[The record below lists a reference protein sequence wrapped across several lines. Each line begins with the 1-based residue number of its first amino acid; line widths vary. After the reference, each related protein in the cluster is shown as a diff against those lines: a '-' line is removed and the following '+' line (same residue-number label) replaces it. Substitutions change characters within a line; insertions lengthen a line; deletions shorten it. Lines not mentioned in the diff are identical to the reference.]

1 MKSRHSKSARKSA
14 RNSACHLRTAQREQR
29 HGHLHRLAA
38 AGAAGLLFAGIA
50 SQAYAV
56 EPARYSGIQQD
67 QSLPTNAADSGYEFT
82 IGGGVGYS
90 PRYMGSDEY
99 HATPALNLALQT
111 PFGVFV
117 GLSGIGYRLSL
128 PAGFFVSAA
137 LSYDGG
143 RKDHPKGLDAG
154 SDKLRGMGDIKGSL
168 FTTLQA
174 GYAIGDLAVVSVA
187 TDVALTNRDR
197 GNVYRFAVD
206 SVVYQSAAD
215 SVGVGAAAHFASG
228 KYAQTYF
235 GVTANQS
242 LNSGYRQY
250 APGGGLYGVSLTAN
264 WTHKFTKHWSTTV
277 AGGVMRYTGNASKSP
292 IVFKKTNYQVAATL
306 DYTF

>member
-1 MKSRHSKSARKSA
+1 MKGRYPSHTRRNRH
-14 RNSACHLRTAQREQR
+14 LP
-29 HGHLHRLAA
+29 RLAA
-38 AGAAGLLFAGIA
+38 SAAGLLLAGVA
-50 SQAYAV
+50 SQAFAV
-56 EPARYSGIQQD
+56 EPARYSGIQPD
-67 QSLPTNAADSGYEFT
+67 QSLPTQAPESGYEFT

-99 HATPALNLALQT
+99 RATPALDLALQT
-111 PFGVFV
+111 PYGVFV
-117 GLSGIGYRLSL
+117 GLGGIGYRLSL

-143 RKDHPKGLDAG
+143 RKDRAKGGDAG
-154 SDKLRGMGDIKGSL
+154 SDKLRGMGDIKGSV

-174 GYAIGDLAVVSVA
+174 GYAIGDLAVVSMA
-187 TDVALTNRDR
+187 TDVPLTHRDR
-197 GNVYRFAVD
+197 GNAYRFAVD
-206 SVVYQSAAD
+206 SVLFKSPTD
-215 SVGVGAAAHFASG
+215 SVGVGATAHFASG

-235 GVTANQS
+235 GVSANQS
-242 LNSGYRQY
+242 LNSGYRQH
-250 APGGGLYGVSLTAN
+250 AVGGGLYGVSLTAN

-292 IVFKKTNYQVAATL
+292 IVFNKTNYQVAATL

>member
-1 MKSRHSKSARKSA
+1 MKSRHAS
-14 RNSACHLRTAQREQR
+14 HVR
-29 HGHLHRLAA
+29 HIRHVRSNRHVQPLHRIAA
-38 AGAAGLLFAGIA
+38 MGAAGLLLAGA
-50 SQAYAV
+50 ATHALAV

-82 IGGGVGYS
+82 VGGGVGYS

-99 HATPALNLALQT
+99 RVTPALNLALQT
-111 PFGVFV
+111 PYGVFV
-117 GLSGIGYRLSL
+117 GLGGIGYRLSL
-128 PAGFFVSAA
+128 PAGFFLSAA

-143 RKDHPKGLDAG
+143 RKDNPKGLDSG
-154 SDKLRGMGDIKGSL
+154 STKLRGMGDIKGSV

-187 TDVALTNRDR
+187 TDIPLTQRSR
-197 GNVYRFAVD
+197 GNVYRFAID
-206 SVVYQSAAD
+206 SVLYKSAED
-215 SVGVGAAAHFASG
+215 SVGIGATAHFASG

-242 LNSGYRQY
+242 LNSGFAQY
-250 APGGGLYGVSLTAN
+250 APGGGLYGLSLTAN
-264 WTHKFTKHWSTTV
+264 WTHKFTKHWSTTL
-277 AGGVMRYTGNASKSP
+277 AGGVMRYTGNAAKSP
-292 IVFKKTNYQVAATL
+292 IVFNKTNYQVAATV

>member
-1 MKSRHSKSARKSA
+1 M
-14 RNSACHLRTAQREQR
+14 
-29 HGHLHRLAA
+29 
-38 AGAAGLLFAGIA
+38 
-50 SQAYAV
+50 
-56 EPARYSGIQQD
+56 QQD
-67 QSLPTNAADSGYEFT
+67 QSLPTNASESGYEFT

-99 HATPALNLALQT
+99 RATPALNLALQT

-117 GLSGIGYRLSL
+117 GLGGIGYRLTL
-128 PAGFFVSAA
+128 PAGFFLSAA
-137 LSYDGG
+137 LSYDDG
-143 RKDHPKGLDAG
+143 RKEDPKGLDSG
-154 SDKLRGMGDIKGSL
+154 SKKLRGMGDIKGSL

-174 GYAIGDLAVVSVA
+174 GYAIGDIAVVSVA
-187 TDVALTNRDR
+187 TDIPLTNRDR

-206 SVVYQSAAD
+206 GIVYKSAAD

-242 LNSGYRQY
+242 LNSGFGQY
-250 APGGGLYGVSLTAN
+250 SPGGGLYGVSLTAN

-292 IVFKKTNYQVAATL
+292 IVFNKTNYQVAATL

>member
-1 MKSRHSKSARKSA
+1 M
-14 RNSACHLRTAQREQR
+14 
-29 HGHLHRLAA
+29 
-38 AGAAGLLFAGIA
+38 
-50 SQAYAV
+50 
-56 EPARYSGIQQD
+56 QQD
-67 QSLPTNAADSGYEFT
+67 QSLPTNASDSGYEFT
-82 IGGGVGYS
+82 VGGGVGYS

-187 TDVALTNRDR
+187 TDVPLTNRDR

>member
-1 MKSRHSKSARKSA
+1 MKSRHY
-14 RNSACHLRTAQREQR
+14 CH
-29 HGHLHRLAA
+29 HHRLRRFAF
-38 AGAAGLLFAGIA
+38 AGAAGLVLAGAA
-50 SQAYAV
+50 SQAHAV
-56 EPARYSGIQQD
+56 DPARYSGIQPD
-67 QSLPTNAADSGYEFT
+67 QSLPANKPESGYEFT
-82 IGGGVGYS
+82 IGGGVGVS

-99 HATPALNLALQT
+99 RATPALNLALQT

-117 GLSGIGYRLSL
+117 GLGGIGYRLAL
-128 PAGFFVSAA
+128 PAGFYVSAA
-137 LSYDGG
+137 LSYDEG
-143 RKDHPKGLDAG
+143 RKDRAKGLDSG
-154 SDKLRGMGDIKGSL
+154 SNKLRGMGDIKGSVL
-168 FTTLQA
+168 TTLQA

-187 TDVALTNRDR
+187 ADIPLSNRDR

-206 SVVYQSAAD
+206 GELYKTATD
-215 SVGVGAAAHFASG
+215 SVGLTGTAHFASG

-242 LNSGYRQY
+242 LNSGYGQY
-250 APGGGLYGVSLTAN
+250 AAGGGLYGVSLSAN

-292 IVFKKTNYQVAATL
+292 IVFNKTNYQVAATL

>member
-1 MKSRHSKSARKSA
+1 MKSRFASPVRS
-14 RNSACHLRTAQREQR
+14 LRAHRSHR
-29 HGHLHRLAA
+29 HLHRLAA
-38 AGAAGLLFAGIA
+38 AGAVGLLFAGIT
-50 SQAYAV
+50 SQANAV
-56 EPARYSGIQQD
+56 EPARFSGIQPD
-67 QSLPTNAADSGYEFT
+67 QSLPTNAAESGYEFT
-82 IGGGVGYS
+82 LGGGVGYS

-99 HATPALNLALQT
+99 RVTPALNLALQT
-111 PFGVFV
+111 PIGVFV

-143 RKDHPKGLDAG
+143 RKDDPKNLDAG
-154 SDKLRGMGDIKGSL
+154 SKKLRGMGNIKGSV

-187 TDVALTNRDR
+187 TDIPLTNRDR
-197 GNVYRFAVD
+197 GNVYRFALD
-206 SVVYQSAAD
+206 SVVYKSASD

-242 LNSGYRQY
+242 MNSGFGQY

-277 AGGVMRYTGNASKSP
+277 AGGAMRYTGNASKSP
-292 IVFKKTNYQVAATL
+292 IVFNKTNYQVATTL

>member
-1 MKSRHSKSARKSA
+1 MKSRHASSLSHVCLS
-14 RNSACHLRTAQREQR
+14 RNLR
-29 HGHLHRLAA
+29 HFHRFAA
-38 AGAAGLLFAGIA
+38 VSAAGLLLAGAA
-50 SQAYAV
+50 SHAHAV
-56 EPARYSGIQQD
+56 EPARYSGIQPD
-67 QSLPTNAADSGYEFT
+67 QSLPTKAADSGYEFT
-82 IGGGVGYS
+82 LGGGVGYS

-99 HATPALNLALQT
+99 HVTPALNLALQT
-111 PFGVFV
+111 PYGVFV
-117 GLSGIGYRLSL
+117 GLGGVGYRLSL
-128 PAGFFVSAA
+128 PAGFFLSAA

-143 RKDHPKGLDAG
+143 RKDNPKGLDNG
-154 SDKLRGMGDIKGSL
+154 STKLRGMGDIKGSL

-187 TDVALTNRDR
+187 SDIPLTQRNR

-206 SVVYQSAAD
+206 SVLYKSASD
-215 SVGVGAAAHFASG
+215 SVGLGATAHFASG

-242 LNSGYRQY
+242 LNSGFGQY

-264 WTHKFTKHWSTTV
+264 WTHKFTKHWSTTL
-277 AGGVMRYTGNASKSP
+277 AGGVMHYTGNAAKSP
-292 IVFKKTNYQVAATL
+292 IVFKKTNYQVATTL

>member
-1 MKSRHSKSARKSA
+1 MKNRPLR
-14 RNSACHLRTAQREQR
+14 HLRYPRY
-29 HGHLHRLAA
+29 LRLFPRVAALSA
-38 AGAAGLLFAGIA
+38 AGVVFAGVA
-50 SQAYAV
+50 PQAFAV
-56 EPARYSGIQQD
+56 DPGRYSGIQPD
-67 QSLPTNAADSGYEFT
+67 ASLPTQAPESGYEFT
-82 IGGGVGYS
+82 VGGGVGYS
-90 PRYMGSDEY
+90 PRYMGSNEY
-99 HATPALNLALQT
+99 RVTPALNLALQT
-111 PFGVFV
+111 PYGVFV

-143 RKDHPKGLDAG
+143 RKDQKKGLDSG
-154 SDKLRGMGDIKGSL
+154 SDKLRGMGDIKGSV

-187 TDVALTNRDR
+187 TDIPLSNRDR

-206 SVVYQSAAD
+206 SVLFKTAED
-215 SVGVGAAAHFASG
+215 SVGVSATAHFASG

-250 APGGGLYGVSLTAN
+250 AVGGGLYGVSLTAN
-264 WTHKFTKHWSTTV
+264 WTHKFNKHWSTTV
-277 AGGVMRYTGNASKSP
+277 AGGLIRYTGNASKSP
-292 IVFKKTNYQVAATL
+292 IVFNKTNYQVATTL

>member
-1 MKSRHSKSARKSA
+1 MKSRLASPPRRLRANRSHCGNR
-14 RNSACHLRTAQREQR
+14 HLY
-29 HGHLHRLAA
+29 RLAA
-38 AGAAGLLFAGIA
+38 AGAASVLFAGVA
-50 SQAYAV
+50 SPAFAV
-56 EPARYSGIQQD
+56 EPARYSGIQPD
-67 QSLPTNAADSGYEFT
+67 QSLPTNAPESGYEFT
-82 IGGGVGYS
+82 LGGGVGVS

-99 HATPALNLALQT
+99 RATPALNLALQT
-111 PFGVFV
+111 PIGVFI

-143 RKDHPKGLDAG
+143 RKDDPKGLDSG
-154 SDKLRGMGDIKGSL
+154 SKKLRGMGNIKGSL

-174 GYAIGDLAVVSVA
+174 GYTISDLAVVSVA
-187 TDVALTNRDR
+187 TDIPLTNRDR
-197 GNVYRFAVD
+197 GNIYRFSVD
-206 SVVYQSAAD
+206 SVVYKSAAD
-215 SVGVGAAAHFASG
+215 SVGIGATAHFASG

-242 LNSGYRQY
+242 LNSGFGQY

-277 AGGVMRYTGNASKSP
+277 AGGVMRYTGNAAKSP
-292 IVFKKTNYQVAATL
+292 IVFNKTNYQAAATL

>member
-1 MKSRHSKSARKSA
+1 MKRRLASPIRRLRAQRG
-14 RNSACHLRTAQREQR
+14 LRTP
-29 HGHLHRLAA
+29 GHLHRLAA
-38 AGAAGLLFAGIA
+38 AGAAGLLLAGVA
-50 SQAYAV
+50 SPAGAV

-67 QSLPTNAADSGYEFT
+67 QSLPTNASESGYEFT

-99 HATPALNLALQT
+99 RATPALNLALQT

-117 GLSGIGYRLSL
+117 GLGGIGYRLTL
-128 PAGFFVSAA
+128 PAGFFLSAA
-137 LSYDGG
+137 LSYDDG
-143 RKDHPKGLDAG
+143 RKEDPKGLDSG
-154 SDKLRGMGDIKGSL
+154 SKKLRGMGDIKGSL

-174 GYAIGDLAVVSVA
+174 GYAIGDIAVVSVA
-187 TDVALTNRDR
+187 TDIPLTNRDR

-206 SVVYQSAAD
+206 GIVYKSAAD

-242 LNSGYRQY
+242 LNSGFGQY
-250 APGGGLYGVSLTAN
+250 SPGGGLYGVSLTAN

-292 IVFKKTNYQVAATL
+292 IVFNKTNYQVAATL

>member
-1 MKSRHSKSARKSA
+1 MKSRLANPFR
-14 RNSACHLRTAQREQR
+14 RLRANRSHCGNR
-29 HGHLHRLAA
+29 HLHRLAA
-38 AGAAGLLFAGIA
+38 AGAASVLFVGVA
-50 SQAYAV
+50 SPAFAV
-56 EPARYSGIQQD
+56 EPARYSGIQPD
-67 QSLPTNAADSGYEFT
+67 PSLPTNTPESGYEFT
-82 IGGGVGYS
+82 LGGGVGVS

-99 HATPALNLALQT
+99 RATPALNLALQT
-111 PFGVFV
+111 PIGVFI

-143 RKDHPKGLDAG
+143 RKDDPKGLDSG
-154 SDKLRGMGDIKGSL
+154 SKKLRGMGNIKGSL

-174 GYAIGDLAVVSVA
+174 GYTISDLAVVSVA
-187 TDVALTNRDR
+187 TDIPLTNRDR
-197 GNVYRFAVD
+197 GNIYRFSVD
-206 SVVYQSAAD
+206 SVLYKSAAD
-215 SVGVGAAAHFASG
+215 SVGIGATAHFASG

-242 LNSGYRQY
+242 LNSGFGQY

-277 AGGVMRYTGNASKSP
+277 AGGVMRYTGNAAKSP
-292 IVFKKTNYQVAATL
+292 IVFNKTNYQAAATL